1 MPSKTSCASLALAL
15 IVLGGCGSTKST
27 TTTTTTHLAPGAT
40 EIGTPP
46 PVKSATYRVALAGST
61 GAPPGA
67 PNGSALAIVTV
78 KAPTHELCWE
88 FSNLKNVSAPT
99 AARIYRSLAGGPP
112 PGSGVP
118 LGSPYKPSGC
128 RAEPA
133 VFLGLLG
140 SHPQNFYLAI
150 DNAGYPKGAVRGR
163 P

>member
-1 MPSKTSCASLALAL
+1 
-15 IVLGGCGSTKST
+15 
-27 TTTTTTHLAPGAT
+27 
-40 EIGTPP
+40 
-46 PVKSATYRVALAGST
+46 VKSATYRVALTGST

-67 PNGSALAIVTV
+67 PHASALAILTV

-112 PGSGVP
+112 LGSGVP
-118 LGSPYKPSGC
+118 LGSAYKPSGC
-128 RAEPA
+128 LAEPP

-140 SHPQNFYLAI
+140 AHPKNFYLAI
-150 DNAGYPKGAVRGR
+150 DNAQYPKGAVRGR